1 MENLRRAQRADV
13 SQEREHAL
21 TESLEL
27 FKQGADYLT
36 DEKLSEICAEYER
49 QQFYIGS
56 VELPL
61 ERAQKLD
68 PQQQALAYTEGRA
81 PFGDTTGQQFHQER
95 KRCYEHVFRALNSVR
110 ASCNTPDANRHAEA
124 VHYANRVLQAALS
137 YQDKHF
143 HYELYEWFLQ
153 EGHKRDLLVVDSKFL
168 IPFFKERVSEVDGM
182 DFLWQY
188 YRRKEQYYEAALY
201 LEALASRPNG
211 LPLLK
216 RVEYLALA
224 MVNARCRDPKQ
235 QKAQES
241 TQLLQQLEK
250 SIGCARIQ
258 MRLQHALQAMAT
270 PESQQAAKELDN
282 DLWDLSDLYNK
293 YARPFGLIDE
303 ERAIMKL
310 ADYNDSDE
318 SFSYV
323 ISDYFK

>member
-241 TQLLQQLEK
+241 TQLLQKLEK

-270 PESQQAAKELDN
+270 SESQQAAKELDN

-293 YARPFGLIDE
+293 YARPFGFIDE

-310 ADYNDSDE
+310 ADHNDLDE